1 MARLTKHEKIKVA
14 IGAATIVLIILFAA
28 TAHLHVFDF
37 LRIWPVSEDKSAD
50 PIEEP
55 RNQTVKYPLDKVS
68 GLSIDW
74 MGDDINIVAGDVE
87 QIEVTEEIGVGVS
100 EAAAEPASIS
110 LAGNGSLSVSDTI
123 PNGTDLGSLHTDGRK
138 HLTVTLPAD
147 AAAVLDSV
155 SIDGVYSTF
164 NVKGAA
170 AKSLSLDG
178 IGGDVDI
185 DGEVRDQLS
194 VDGMLG
200 DLTFKL
206 SGTAP
211 RGIELD
217 GMLGNSKITL
227 PEGSGFTVDV
237 DGMSANLDSDLPL
250 EHDGNVY
257 RYGDGTTEISVS
269 GRSLAVQPSFSC
281 GDRFRYVCCQ
291 RDGHARR
298 CRVVF
303 ADG

>member
-14 IGAATIVLIILFAA
+14 IGAVAIVLIILFAVG
-28 TAHLHVFDF
+28 TSLYSFDF
-37 LRIWPVSEDKSAD
+37 LRIWPTSRGRNTG

-68 GLSIDW
+68 ELSIDW
-74 MGDDINIVAGDVE
+74 MGDDINIITGDVD
-87 QIEVTEEIGVGVS
+87 QVEVTEEIGAGVS
-100 EAAAEPASIS
+100 EAAAKPASIS
-110 LAGNGSLSVSDTI
+110 LAGNGSLSISDTI

-147 AAAVLDSV
+147 AATALGGV

-164 NVKGAA
+164 NVTGAA

-178 IGGDVDI
+178 IGGDVNI
-185 DGEVRDQLS
+185 DGEVQDLLS

-211 RGIELD
+211 REIELD
-217 GMLGNSKITL
+217 GMLGNSEITL

-237 DGMSANLDSDLPL
+237 DGMSADLSSDLPL
-250 EHDGNVY
+250 EHDGDTY
-257 RYGDGTTEISVS
+257 RYGDGETEISVS
-269 GRSLAVQPSFSC
+269 GMTGNVHIA
-281 GDRFRYVCCQ
+281 G
-291 RDGHARR
+291 
-298 CRVVF
+298 
-303 ADG
+303 